1 VPWQEVDLWNQ
12 QVTIG
17 AAGDTKTGRHRAVNF
32 TPELKGLLHE
42 MNNTRAPDS
51 SFLFPSPKRSERDIP
66 TKSLRESF
74 KLVRTAAGGYP
85 PQGGGRPP
93 DRLRGSHGLAVGRY
107 ASHKLPYLES
117 ALRPGGNTSR
127 SVSAHFTPPKP
138 PPRMMMRLVFIRR
151 EASNLPAPAS

>member
-1 VPWQEVDLWNQ
+1 MPWQEVDLWNQ

-51 SFLFPSPKRSERDIP
+51 SFLFPSPKRGERDIP

-93 DRLRGSHGLAVGRY
+93 DR
-107 ASHKLPYLES
+107 
-117 ALRPGGNTSR
+117 
-127 SVSAHFTPPKP
+127 
-138 PPRMMMRLVFIRR
+138 
-151 EASNLPAPAS
+151 